1 MIRTNCVTLTTLP
14 AAIAYRRKG
23 ASGDASLVIVR
34 ADEPQP
40 GIAAISKTSGEPIV
54 AANTPAEAYPIEA
67 FREAIELTSG
77 LPYRKQGK
85 PGAPDLVPTAAEE
98 PAIEDEPADEQ
109 TEAVVTS
116 EEYQSVLDAYTAK
129 DGKFSYDL
137 MNKEMIQFAH
147 KSEMVGRMVGAGEAE
162 ETILTYIIG
171 TKFRN
176 ITGNK
181 DLTDEQVNLI
191 AALVDEISPKGA
203 FKELK
208 AKVRSMLGEAKR
220 A

>member
-1 MIRTNCVTLTTLP
+1 M
-14 AAIAYRRKG
+14 
-23 ASGDASLVIVR
+23 
-34 ADEPQP
+34 
-40 GIAAISKTSGEPIV
+40 
-54 AANTPAEAYPIEA
+54 
-67 FREAIELTSG
+67 
-77 LPYRKQGK
+77 
-85 PGAPDLVPTAAEE
+85 
-98 PAIEDEPADEQ
+98 
-109 TEAVVTS
+109 VTS

-176 ITGNK
+176 ITGNT
-181 DLTDEQVNLI
+181 DLTEEQVNLI

-208 AKVRSMLGEAKR
+208 AKVRSMPGEAKR
-220 A
+220 S